1 MRESTLDYSDPIPC
15 QLHAG
20 CKSTVC
26 IQATS
31 LEAPRLQVKRCPDT
45 PLVISTHYQVFG
57 RVKSRRTIK
66 FQRQRF
72 GYAFGYVETKN
83 APKGTFFI
91 IALAERVG
99 FAYIPQAAVWL
110 ASQTLR
116 ILHAKSAGT
125 SLLSAQKNAPYGACV
140 LAERVGFE
148 PTVPCGTP
156 DFESG
161 TFDHSATSPG
171 RKRCGHFRKRRIVAD
186 SLWHLHA
193 TRPCDSDNQ
202 AFSTFNPPI

>member
-57 RVKSRRTIK
+57 RVKSRSTIK

-99 FAYIPQAAVWL
+99 FAYILQAAVWL
-110 ASQTLR
+110 VSQTLR

-125 SLLSAQKNAPYGACV
+125 SLLSAKKMPLTGHLFWRRGWDSNPRY
-140 LAERVGFE
+140 LAVRLISSQVHSTTLPPLQVENGV
-148 PTVPCGTP
+148 VV
-156 DFESG
+156 SG
-161 TFDHSATSPG
+161 SG
-171 RKRCGHFRKRRIVAD
+171 G
-186 SLWHLHA
+186 L
-193 TRPCDSDNQ
+193 
-202 AFSTFNPPI
+202 

>member
-1 MRESTLDYSDPIPC
+1 MRESTLYYSDPIPC

-99 FAYIPQAAVWL
+99 F
-110 ASQTLR
+110 
-116 ILHAKSAGT
+116 
-125 SLLSAQKNAPYGACV
+125 
-140 LAERVGFE
+140 E

-171 RKRCGHFRKRRIVAD
+171 RKRCGRFRKRRIVAD

-193 TRPCDSDNQ
+193 ARPCDSDNQ
-202 AFSTFNPPI
+202 AFRTFNPPIYGHSASGTAMLPSAC